1 MTVTTEQIVEAGARA
16 LCEAQNPGDS
26 WRDFDGSS
34 YQAWL
39 KGCTTAALTAMLP
52 LIRKQ
57 LADEVRGQCF
67 TSEGAKFAI
76 RQGRSVREIQE
87 FDAALEFAAS
97 LIEEVES

>member
-1 MTVTTEQIVEAGARA
+1 MTAITTEQIVEAGARA

-39 KGCTTAALTAMLP
+39 KGCATAALEAMLP

-57 LADEVRGQCF
+57 LADEVRGQVVRPIPF
-67 TSEGAKFAI
+67 LVERDQGWNAAI
-76 RQGRSVREIQE
+76 EQ
-87 FDAALEFAAS
+87 AAR
-97 LIEEVES
+97 LIEGVGYE